1 MIEALLFLLL
11 PIAAASGWFARQF
24 QDNQSNQKKIVD
36 VSRQYIRGLNF
47 LLNEQ
52 NDKAIQAFIAVLEV
66 DSETVE
72 THLALGN
79 LFRRQG
85 EVERAIRIHQNLV
98 ARPNL
103 SKEHQHFALLELGQ
117 DYFAAGLFDRAESI
131 FNQLLNDGYYSQFAI
146 NQLLQIYESTK
157 DWFDAIDLIN
167 KQSKSVQQDYLVR
180 LSHYWCEVANDAINN
195 AKKKEAKKAIDQALK
210 AHSVSPRAR
219 LLEIEYLI
227 QYARTNNIISS
238 LNKFGQFQTKYLGLV
253 IEQAEAFFIHN
264 NLKNEY
270 KKFLDDAIERGAGVS
285 VALTLALFLKQIEG
299 EKSAIVFLSQYLKNH
314 PSLKGL
320 QQLIT
325 WHKSVAG
332 AVAQSSLELLESIV
346 NQLISTKPL
355 YRCDSCGFS
364 GKQLHWQCPSCKN
377 WETYQ
382 PIIGIEGE

>member
-11 PIAAASGWFARQF
+11 PVAAASGWFARKF
-24 QDNQSNQKKIVD
+24 QDNQSDKKKIVD

-103 SKEHQHFALLELGQ
+103 SQEHQHFVLLELGQ

-131 FNQLLNDGYYSQFAI
+131 FNQLLDDGYYSQFAI

-157 DWFDAIDLIN
+157 DWFDAIELIN
-167 KQSKSVQQDYLVR
+167 KQTKQVQQEYLIR
-180 LSHYWCEVANDAINN
+180 LSHYWCEVANESMKTEQ
-195 AKKKEAKKAIDQALK
+195 KKDYRKAIDNALK
-210 AHSVSPRAR
+210 AHSSSPRAR
-219 LLEIEYLI
+219 LLEIDYLI
-227 QYARTNNIISS
+227 RYSKINNTIAS
-238 LNKFGQFQTKYLGLV
+238 LKNFGNYQTKYLGLL
-253 IEQAEAFFIHN
+253 IEQAQEFFIQN
-264 NLKNEY
+264 NLKQEY
-270 KKFLDDAIERGAGVS
+270 KSFLDDAIAKGAGVS
-285 VALTLALFLKQIEG
+285 IALTLAHFLKRSEG
-299 EKSAIVFLSQYLKNH
+299 EKAAILFLSQYLKNH

-320 QQLIT
+320 QQLIK

-332 AVAQSSLELLESIV
+332 DTAQSSLELLESIV

-355 YRCDSCGFS
+355 FRCDSCGFS

-382 PIIGIEGE
+382 PITGIEGE

>member
-24 QDNQSNQKKIVD
+24 QDNQSDKKKIVD
-36 VSRQYIRGLNF
+36 VTRQYIRGLNF

-117 DYFAAGLFDRAESI
+117 DYFAAGLFDRSESI
-131 FNQLLNDGYYSQFAI
+131 FNQLLDDGYYSQFAV

-157 DWFDAIDLIN
+157 DWFDAIELIN
-167 KQSKSVQQDYLVR
+167 KQTKQVQQEYLTR
-180 LSHYWCEVANDAINN
+180 LSHYWCEVANEAIEDGR
-195 AKKKEAKKAIDQALK
+195 KKEAKRAIDYALK
-210 AHSVSPRAR
+210 ANKSAPRAR
-219 LLEIEYLI
+219 LLEIDYLMGFSKVSH
-227 QYARTNNIISS
+227 TISS
-238 LNKFGQFQTKYLGLV
+238 LNNFGMHQTKYMGLV
-253 IEQAEAFFIHN
+253 IEQAQGFFIEN
-264 NLKNEY
+264 KLNKEY
-270 KKFLDDAIERGAGVS
+270 KLFLDEAISRGAGVTI
-285 VALTLALFLKQIEG
+285 ALALAQFLKQSEG

-320 QQLIT
+320 QKLIS

-332 AVAQSSLELLESIV
+332 NAAQSSLELLESIV

-364 GKQLHWQCPSCKN
+364 GKQLHWQCPSCKK